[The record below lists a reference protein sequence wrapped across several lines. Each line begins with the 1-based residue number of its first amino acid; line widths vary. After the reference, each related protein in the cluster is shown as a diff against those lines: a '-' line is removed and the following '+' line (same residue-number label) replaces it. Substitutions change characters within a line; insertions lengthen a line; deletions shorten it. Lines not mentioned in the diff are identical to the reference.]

1 MKKSGSF
8 TIWIIILLAIVSFAC
23 ASTPAP
29 PTAVQVFV
37 PTSIPPTPSST
48 KAPQPDIATE
58 VSESPTKAPTQPPPT
73 KPPAA
78 TETPSPTKP
87 LPEPTTEVLAIL
99 SFTVVVKDM
108 EGGKK
113 LTFSWETTGATRAA
127 IISGA
132 SLRFPQRWEVI
143 PNGTYEVGPET
154 SGYRNPA
161 MTLIA
166 YDGLGNEVS
175 ETIQAEWPCEYA
187 YFFDPAPEACPLY
200 GPSETWAA
208 EQPFENGRM
217 VWLEEVRG
225 ETFVT
230 QRQILV
236 FYNDGKYEQYQ
247 DTWMD
252 GQPESDPSIVPPSG
266 LHQPIR
272 GFGKLWRETPDVQ
285 NKLGWATE
293 PELGFDSLW
302 QQRFQESLPSV
313 AYVRIFDDRVIKI
326 AGWGWATGG
335 TWEFVS
341 P

>member
-1 MKKSGSF
+1 M
-8 TIWIIILLAIVSFAC
+8 
-23 ASTPAP
+23 
-29 PTAVQVFV
+29 
-37 PTSIPPTPSST
+37 
-48 KAPQPDIATE
+48 
-58 VSESPTKAPTQPPPT
+58 ESPDA
-73 KPPAA
+73 
-78 TETPSPTKP
+78 E
-87 LPEPTTEVLAIL
+87 LAIL
-99 SFTVVVKDM
+99 SFTVAVEDI

-113 LTFSWETTGATRAA
+113 LTFSWETVGATGAA

-132 SLRFPQRWEVI
+132 SLRFPQRWEVG

-154 SGYRNPA
+154 TGYRNPS

-175 ETIQAEWPCEYA
+175 KTIQAKWACEYA
-187 YFFDPAPEACPLY
+187 YFFDPAPEACPIY
-200 GPSETWAA
+200 EPSETWAA

-225 ETFVT
+225 ETFAT
-230 QRQILV
+230 QNQILV
-236 FYNDGKYEQYQ
+236 FYNDGNYEQYQ
-247 DTWMD
+247 DTWEE

-266 LHQPIR
+266 LYQPIR
-272 GFGKLWRETPDVQ
+272 GFGKVWREIPDVR
-285 NKLGWATE
+285 NKLGWATV
-293 PELGFDSLW
+293 PEQGFDTMW

-313 AYVRIFDDRVIKI
+313 AYVRILDGRVIKA